1 MLGFIFFTGLRDQRY
16 KLIHYS
22 EDELSIR
29 LSNVTV
35 HDEGVYKCFYY
46 GTPFKVKTTTVEVL
60 GKFPSLFC
68 AGGAEQQSQLP
79 NSRAAFLHTTVQC
92 LAQHNLSV
100 SSALPNNAT

>member
-1 MLGFIFFTGLRDQRY
+1 MLSCVFFTGLRDQRY

-46 GTPFKVKTTTVEVL
+46 STTFKVKTMTVEVL

-79 NSRAAFLHTTVQC
+79 NSRAAFLHTTVWC